1 MPNTDPPSKGLLD
14 GAKEKE
20 ALRLSKRKEH
30 NLLVR
35 ELCDSDLPAL
45 LKLCLGNPQYYAYL
59 GEGPTIESLA
69 AEMGELPP
77 GCAPDRKSCLGFFD
91 VEGALVAVLDLVR
104 GYPVERC
111 AFIGFF
117 MVDASRRGWVSAVG
131 SSLGSSSA
139 STARASF
146 AYALPT
152 SRATSSPVAFGR
164 GAGSRS
170 PASPRSKGL
179 SLSCPWSARCRSRH
193 LLGSGYAWEVRGAS
207 PGTLGAD
214 ARCPCPASPA
224 STTHWHSTASP
235 SC

>member
-1 MPNTDPPSKGLLD
+1 MPNTNTPSKGLLD

-20 ALRLSKRKEH
+20 ALRLSKRKEY

-91 VEGALVAVLDLVR
+91 VEGALVAVLDLVC

-117 MVDASRRGWVSAVG
+117 MVDASRQGVG
-131 SSLGSSSA
+131 LGSRLITRLLERLHSEGFVRVRLAYVKGNEQSRRFWERCGFTV
-139 STARASF
+139 SGIPTEHRAF
-146 AYALPT
+146 AVVPMERALP
-152 SRATSSPVAFGR
+152 
-164 GAGSRS
+164 
-170 PASPRSKGL
+170 
-179 SLSCPWSARCRSRH
+179 
-193 LLGSGYAWEVRGAS
+193 
-207 PGTLGAD
+207 
-214 ARCPCPASPA
+214 
-224 STTHWHSTASP
+224 
-235 SC
+235 